1 MFEFSILPF
10 STSNTP
16 YFNGEIYNIILNI
29 DSQPVLNFGVS
40 RVLNITLNVD
50 QDSNII
56 LI

>member
-1 MFEFSILPF
+1 MFEFSFLPF
-10 STSNTP
+10 STSNIV

-29 DSQPVLNFGVS
+29 DSQPVLNLGVS
-40 RVLNITLNVD
+40 RVLNITLNID